1 MKTHPLPNYIML
13 PTTHLLVTLL
23 PLVKLDMPTQ
33 ASLLAGL
40 PPSRLKSGLASEKWL
55 ASEKMALERKIAD
68 FPIKPR
74 FHKMSFGTLSNN
86 LIERMDLTYHCVTSL
101 YDMTFGFFPI

>member
-1 MKTHPLPNYIML
+1 MKTHPLPNYTML

-23 PLVKLDMPTQ
+23 CWSVGY
-33 ASLLAGL
+33 AVAGIA
-40 PPSRLKSGLASEKWL
+40 PGRTPATPVEIWPGVR
-55 ASEKMALERKIAD
+55 KMAFEKKSAD

-86 LIERMDLTYHCVTSL
+86 LIKRIDLTYHRVTSL
-101 YDMTFGFFPI
+101 YDMTFGLFRV